1 MQTFCIVAG
10 TIVLFLLFLLCL
22 LYIQKNNRKQLEKI
36 AFVDA
41 VTGGMS
47 SMAFRFRLMA
57 LLENAP
63 PDRYTVVFLNI
74 RNFKLINESF
84 GSRAGDDT
92 LRYCMRVLERNIFRE
107 SWQAEGRRTAT
118 TCA

>member
-47 SMAFRFRLMA
+47 SMAFRLRLMA
-57 LLENAP
+57 LLENAL
-63 PDRYTVVFLNI
+63 PDRYTAVSYTHCFL
-74 RNFKLINESF
+74 L
-84 GSRAGDDT
+84 
-92 LRYCMRVLERNIFRE
+92 
-107 SWQAEGRRTAT
+107 
-118 TCA
+118 